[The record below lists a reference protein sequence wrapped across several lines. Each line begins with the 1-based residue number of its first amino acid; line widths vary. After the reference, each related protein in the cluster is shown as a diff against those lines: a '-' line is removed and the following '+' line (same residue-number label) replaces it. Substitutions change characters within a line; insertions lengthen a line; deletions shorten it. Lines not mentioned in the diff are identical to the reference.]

1 MEPRRMVAREA
12 ARLLYEDAAEE
23 YKQAKEEAARSLG
36 ADVMP
41 SNYEV
46 AVELDLLAEEE
57 EGEERQQ
64 LILRMREA
72 ALGVMRALEECYPR
86 LIGSVWRGTA
96 RRGSD
101 IDIAVFASRPKAV
114 TGRLEVAGFAVEGVE
129 EAVVSKQ
136 GRPKRSH
143 HITVRVEGGDDAEVV
158 VRPPEERWEAERCEI
173 YGDLKRGLSLPE
185 LEKLMRGD
193 PLRKFV
199 PQRRRR

>member
-1 MEPRRMVAREA
+1 MDPRRKVAMEA
-12 ARLLYEDAAEE
+12 ARLLYTGAVEE

-36 ADVMP
+36 VRVMP

-46 AVELDLLAEEE
+46 AVELDLQAEEA

-64 LILRMREA
+64 LILRKRWD
-72 ALGVMRALEECYPR
+72 ALKVMTALVEFDPR

-101 IDIAVFASRPKAV
+101 IDIVVYASRPEDVVA
-114 TGRLEVAGFAVEGVE
+114 RLAAIGFTIEGVE
-129 EAVVSKQ
+129 KVVATKGGQST
-136 GRPKRSH
+136 RSH
-143 HITVRVEGGDDAEVV
+143 HIAVVLENGNDAEVV
-158 VRPPEERWEAERCEI
+158 VRPLEEKGEVERCEI

-185 LEKLMRGD
+185 LEKLMRIE

-199 PQRRRR
+199 PQRRWR